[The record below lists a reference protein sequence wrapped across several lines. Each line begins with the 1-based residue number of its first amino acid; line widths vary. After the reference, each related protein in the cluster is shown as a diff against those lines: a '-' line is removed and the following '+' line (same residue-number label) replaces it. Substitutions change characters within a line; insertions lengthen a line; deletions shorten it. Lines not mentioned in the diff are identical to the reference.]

1 MAIVDSVKHVSL
13 LLLAAALLGC
23 ATSTVESRRQER
35 MAAYN
40 ALTAEER
47 ELVDRGQIKVG
58 MNQDAVYVAWGRP
71 SQVLQGESGAGG
83 VTTTWLYH
91 GTWMEETRYWSYR
104 EVPYQGGVYLE
115 RYLDRDYHPRDYLS
129 AEIVFAGGKVARW
142 RTLPRPVY

>member
-1 MAIVDSVKHVSL
+1 MDSAKHVSIL
-13 LLLAAALLGC
+13 VLSAALLSGC

-47 ELVDRGQIKVG
+47 ELIDRGQIKVG

-104 EVPYQGGVYLE
+104 EVPYQGGAYLE
-115 RYLDRDYHPRDYLS
+115 RYLDRDYHPRDYVS
-129 AEIVFAGGKVARW
+129 AEIV
-142 RTLPRPVY
+142 